1 MSRFAI
7 KTPFLIV
14 VLCLIIALVGTVSV
28 ARMPVDMFPNMN
40 IPVVVVATF
49 YSGMPPEQIE
59 GDITTH
65 LERFFT
71 LASGIEH
78 IESRSLSGVSVIK
91 VYFQPGSDAA
101 SSTSTIANL
110 AMADMRDLPP
120 GTLPPVVLKFDA
132 SSLPVCLVTLKGDG
146 LSETRLKDLA
156 QNFVRNQLASVA
168 GASIPQPFGG
178 RWRQIMFY
186 VDPYKLE
193 SRQLSPMDVVRSVN
207 DANVI
212 LPAGDVQI
220 GRYDYDIYTNSML
233 KGASDIAQV
242 PVKMVGQSPVRVGDV
257 AVPKD
262 SFGLQYNIVHVDGTR
277 AVYLPIFKQGGD
289 SNTIAIVNGVQK

>member
-7 KTPFLIV
+7 KTPYLIV

-78 IESRSLSGVSVIK
+78 IASRSLSGVSFIK
-91 VYFQPGSDAA
+91 VYFQPGSNADSA
-101 SSTSTIANL
+101 TSTIANL

-146 LSETRLKDLA
+146 LSETRLKDLG
-156 QNFVRNQLASVA
+156 QFEVRDQIAVVK
-168 GASIPQPFGG
+168 GAEVPPPFGG
-178 RWRQIMFY
+178 KYRQVMVY
-186 VDPYKLE
+186 VDPYKLL
-193 SRQLSPMDVVRSVN
+193 SRGLGVMDVVDAVN
-207 DANVI
+207 KNNLI
-212 LPAGDVQI
+212 L
-220 GRYDYDIYTNSML
+220 
-233 KGASDIAQV
+233 
-242 PVKMVGQSPVRVGDV
+242 
-257 AVPKD
+257 
-262 SFGLQYNIVHVDGTR
+262 
-277 AVYLPIFKQGGD
+277 
-289 SNTIAIVNGVQK
+289 

>member
-14 VLCLIIALVGTVSV
+14 VLCLIVALLGTVSV
-28 ARMPVDMFPNMN
+28 ARMPVDMFPTMN

-91 VYFQPGSDAA
+91 VYFQPGSNADSA
-101 SSTSTIANL
+101 TSTIANL

-156 QNFVRNQLASVA
+156 QNFVRNQLASVP

-193 SRQLSPMDVVRSVN
+193 SRQLSPMDVVRAVN
-207 DANVI
+207 
-212 LPAGDVQI
+212 
-220 GRYDYDIYTNSML
+220 
-233 KGASDIAQV
+233 
-242 PVKMVGQSPVRVGDV
+242 
-257 AVPKD
+257 
-262 SFGLQYNIVHVDGTR
+262 
-277 AVYLPIFKQGGD
+277 
-289 SNTIAIVNGVQK
+289 

>member
-1 MSRFAI
+1 MSGFAI
-7 KTPFLIV
+7 RTPY
-14 VLCLIIALVGTVSV
+14 LIIVACLMILVLGVVSV

-146 LSETRLKDLA
+146 LSQTQLHDIG
-156 QNFVRNQLASVA
+156 QFNIRNQ
-168 GASIPQPFGG
+168 
-178 RWRQIMFY
+178 
-186 VDPYKLE
+186 
-193 SRQLSPMDVVRSVN
+193 
-207 DANVI
+207 
-212 LPAGDVQI
+212 
-220 GRYDYDIYTNSML
+220 
-233 KGASDIAQV
+233 IAV
-242 PVKMVGQSPVRVGDV
+242 
-257 AVPKD
+257 
-262 SFGLQYNIVHVDGTR
+262 
-277 AVYLPIFKQGGD
+277 
-289 SNTIAIVNGVQK
+289 